1 MKIRYADL
9 LFASAILAMAA
20 PAWAHTDTAMLTF
33 DKPAHIGSTVLDPGN
48 YKVRAEENG
57 KQIEIEKNGKVIAQV
72 PCHWTQLNAKP
83 QNDEAVIDNNTIQEI
98 HFAGRNTAAQID

>member
-33 DKPAHIGSTVLDPGN
+33 DKSAHVGSTMLDPGN

-57 KQIEIEKNGKVIAQV
+57 KQLEFEKNGKIVAQI
-72 PCHWTQLNAKP
+72 PCHWVQLNAKP
-83 QNDEAVIDNNTIQEI
+83 QSDEALINHDTVQEI
-98 HFAGRNTAAQID
+98 RFAGRDSAAQID

>member
-20 PAWAHTDTAMLTF
+20 PAWAHTDTAILTF
-33 DKPAHIGSTVLDPGN
+33 DKTAHVGSTMLDPGS

-57 KQIEIEKNGKVIAQV
+57 KQLEFERDGKVIAQV
-72 PCHWTQLNAKP
+72 PCHWIQLPSKS
-83 QNDEAVIDNNTIQEI
+83 QNDEAVVDNDTVHEI
-98 HFAGRNTAAQID
+98 HFGGRVAAVQID